1 MKGHLQLPPRVE
13 ADSSQQQLN
22 ERRALHE
29 LYNRAAQH
37 GEADDSSVASS
48 HRGTTQI
55 RRKRNLKTHLREGLK
70 KEMVSPGIIH
80 SRLITDPPGEY

>member
-1 MKGHLQLPPRVE
+1 MHEHGGDTEMKGHLQLPPRVE

-48 HRGTTQI
+48 HRGTTHGQDSEEKEFKNTLK
-55 RRKRNLKTHLREGLK
+55 RRA
-70 KEMVSPGIIH
+70 
-80 SRLITDPPGEY
+80 